1 MTENGGEILTNNTP
15 ETSIIRWYRLSVLAE
30 SQRTRFSSLWEGQMQ
45 KLTKDTL
52 TGICTQMASH
62 SWSEAEINELVDP
75 QLGIITG
82 FLDLLNELEQLRRVD
97 LGTTPPAMSVQGA
110 DRYD

>member
-1 MTENGGEILTNNTP
+1 
-15 ETSIIRWYRLSVLAE
+15 
-30 SQRTRFSSLWEGQMQ
+30 MQ
-45 KLTKDTL
+45 KLTKATL

-62 SWSEAEINELVDP
+62 HWSDNEINELVDP

-82 FLDLLNELEQLRRVD
+82 FQDLLKELEQLRKID

-110 DRYD
+110 DSHE

>member
-1 MTENGGEILTNNTP
+1 M
-15 ETSIIRWYRLSVLAE
+15 
-30 SQRTRFSSLWEGQMQ
+30 MQ

-52 TGICTQMASH
+52 TGICAQMASH

-82 FLDLLNELEQLRRVD
+82 FQDLLSELEQLRKID

-110 DRYD
+110 DRHD

>member
-1 MTENGGEILTNNTP
+1 MK
-15 ETSIIRWYRLSVLAE
+15 
-30 SQRTRFSSLWEGQMQ
+30 

-62 SWSEAEINELVDP
+62 DWTDAEINELVDP

-82 FLDLLNELEQLRRVD
+82 FQDLLNELDVLRRID
-97 LGTTPPAMSVQGA
+97 LETTPPALTVQK
-110 DRYD
+110 R